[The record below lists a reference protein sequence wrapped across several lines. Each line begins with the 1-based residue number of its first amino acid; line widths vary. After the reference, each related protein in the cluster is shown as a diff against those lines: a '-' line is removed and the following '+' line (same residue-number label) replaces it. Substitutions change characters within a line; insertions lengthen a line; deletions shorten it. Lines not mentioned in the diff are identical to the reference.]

1 MAKRKMRT
9 SKFDEL
15 VAAYDPRYYLPNI
28 RSGAGWADESEMRSE
43 LRRLKK
49 NVRARLRRLE
59 QSQYAD
65 IGMKRL
71 MEVPFADVLTNSNA
85 FSLEEQLAGYARLY
99 YENVSITGIRQSVKQ
114 AQEWA
119 GMVWQ
124 QYADQYGGAVGF
136 NEFMAA
142 ARYAGLMDTY
152 GSDQVYRMYENI
164 EENNLD
170 VAQVFEN
177 FAMFARRT

>member
-15 VAAYDPRYYLPNI
+15 IAAYDPRYYYPHIL
-28 RSGAGWADESEMRSE
+28 RGEGWTGEAEMRSE

-49 NVRARLRRLE
+49 NVRARIKRLE

-71 MEVPFADVLTNSNA
+71 METPFADVLTNGSA

-99 YENVSITGIRQSVKQ
+99 YENISITGIRRDIKQ

-124 QYADQYGGAVGF
+124 QYSDQYGGAVGF

-152 GSDQVYRMYENI
+152 GSEQVSRIYDNI

-170 VAQVFEN
+170 VAQIFEN
-177 FAMFARRT
+177 FSMFARRT